1 MIAPMM
7 RLLTPAVAL
16 MQRLRYPRKFLLI
29 SFLFSVPL
37 GLLTYLWLAQIAAQL
52 AFTRQERA
60 GLEYGSAL
68 IGVIE
73 PLQRSQALSVLVRA
87 GDPVATTQLA
97 AQRARIVTAAAA
109 LDHLDDTLGRRLG
122 VSDEWRALRQRLL
135 HPSVQASALATE
147 TRQLMAH
154 VGDTSRMVLDPDLD
168 SYYLIDAVLTR
179 LPLLAEDL
187 SLVAAGLV
195 GRTVSGQLSHIRPD
209 ELRAGLALAQTERAA
224 LDRGHAVTFGTN
236 PALRPILEPSLGT
249 TWDAVEALSAMVARA
264 AREEAGTA
272 PRRPALEIY
281 ALHERAL
288 ADVFAHQAVA
298 TAALDQLL
306 QARIDRLARHRT
318 ALLAVVAATLALVA
332 YLWTGFYVAVRRAV
346 TSLDEV
352 SKRMLSGDF
361 SRPATV
367 ESRDELRLVVDAFN
381 DVAARLRTEWA
392 RAQTATQAKS
402 EFLAMMSHE
411 IRTPMNGILGMAH
424 LLLDTRLDNRQ
435 RPYAET
441 LRESA
446 EALLAI
452 LNDILDFSKMEA
464 GRLELED
471 RDFALDG
478 VVGSV
483 ATLMSPR
490 AAAKG
495 LRLTT
500 AIAPDVP
507 RRLCGDA
514 GRLRQVLLNL
524 VGNAIK
530 FTDTGDVRVD
540 VEHAGVEG
548 ERTLVRFAVS
558 DTGIGIPE
566 EAQARLF
573 EEFSQAD
580 LSVTRRFGGT
590 GLGLAISRKIVTAM
604 KGDIGVRSAPGHGST
619 FWFTVGLPPA
629 TGAVTAEAGQEPSVR
644 PLKILVAEDDPVNQQ
659 VAAGLLRRRDH
670 HVDIVGDGRAAVAA
684 VAAGAY
690 DVVLMDVR
698 MPTLDGI
705 EATREIRRLPGAR
718 GRVPIIGLSAS
729 AMQSETD
736 LCLAAGMT
744 DHLPKPIDPARLA
757 AVLGRHAGTAGPV
770 EDAAPADADPGP
782 TARRAIDLAYV
793 DLLVESL
800 GTEKVRQLL
809 LEFPEHVRPCRQHLA
824 AARDGRDLDAVRAAA
839 HTIHGIA
846 ANLGLVDLAET
857 SGHLEEVCL
866 AGAADSAL
874 TLCAQVEAALDVTLR
889 ELQDLPLL
897 YDPP

>member
-1 MIAPMM
+1 MIAAMV
-7 RLLTPAVAL
+7 RLLGPAVAL

-37 GLLTYLWLAQIAAQL
+37 GLLTWLWLAQIAAQL

-60 GLEYGSAL
+60 GLEYGTAL
-68 IGVIE
+68 TRLIE
-73 PLQRSQALSVLVRA
+73 PLQRSQALSVLVVT
-87 GDPVATTQLA
+87 GDPLATTRLA
-97 AQRARIVTAAAA
+97 AERSRIMTAAAEV
-109 LDHLDDTLGRRLG
+109 DRLDDTLGRRLG
-122 VSDEWRALRQRLL
+122 VRDQWQALRHRLR
-135 HPSVQASALATE
+135 HPSVQAGALATE
-147 TRQLMAH
+147 TRRLMAH
-154 VGDTSRMVLDPDLD
+154 VGDTSSMVLDPDLD

-195 GRTVSGQLSHIRPD
+195 ERTVSGQPRHIRSG
-209 ELRAGLALAQTERAA
+209 ELLAGLALAQTERAT
-224 LDRGHAVTFGTN
+224 LDRGHAVAFRAN
-236 PALRPILEPSLGT
+236 PDLRSDLEPSLGA

-264 AREEAGTA
+264 VREDAGTA
-272 PRRPALEIY
+272 APRPPGEIY

-288 ADVFAHQAVA
+288 ADIFAHHAAA
-298 TAALDQLL
+298 TAELDQLL
-306 QARIDRLARHRT
+306 QTRIDRLARHRA
-318 ALLAVVAATLALVA
+318 ALLAVIAATLALVA

-346 TSLDEV
+346 ISLDEV

-361 SRPATV
+361 SRPAAV
-367 ESRDELRLVVDAFN
+367 ESRDELRVVVDAFN
-381 DVAARLRTEWA
+381 DVAARLRMEWA
-392 RAQTATQAKS
+392 RAQAATRAKS

-424 LLLDTRLDNRQ
+424 LLLDTRLDQRQ
-435 RPYAET
+435 RPYAQT

-471 RDFALDG
+471 RDFALDA
-478 VVGSV
+478 VVESV
-483 ATLMSPR
+483 VTLMSPR

-495 LRLTT
+495 LRLTS

-507 RRLCGDA
+507 RRRRGDA
-514 GRLRQVLLNL
+514 GRLRQILLNL

-530 FTDTGDVRVD
+530 FTDTGGVRVD
-540 VEHAGVEG
+540 VEPAGGEG
-548 ERTLVRFAVS
+548 ERTLVRFAVT
-558 DTGIGIPE
+558 DTGIGISE

-573 EEFSQAD
+573 EEFTQANV
-580 LSVTRRFGGT
+580 SVTRRFGGT

-604 KGDIGVRSAPGHGST
+604 KGDIGVQSAPGRGST

-629 TGAVTAEAGQEPSVR
+629 TGDVTAETDREPSVR

-684 VAAGAY
+684 VAAGTY
-690 DVVLMDVR
+690 DVVLMDIH
-698 MPTLDGI
+698 MPALDGI
-705 EATREIRRLPGAR
+705 EATREIRRLPGDS

-729 AMQSETD
+729 AMTSETD

-744 DHLPKPIDPARLA
+744 DHLPKPIDPVKLAR
-757 AVLGRHAGTAGPV
+757 VLGRHAGTTGAA
-770 EDAAPADADPGP
+770 EDAAPDDAGP
-782 TARRAIDLAYV
+782 MSTATGAIDLAYV
-793 DLLVESL
+793 DLLVEAL
-800 GTEKVRQLL
+800 GTAKVRQLL
-809 LEFPEHVRPCRQHLA
+809 LEFPEHVRPSRERLG
-824 AARDGRDLDAVRAAA
+824 AARGGRDLVAARAAA

-846 ANLGLVDLAET
+846 ANLGLTGLAEV
-857 SGHLEEVCL
+857 SGRLEEACL
-866 AGAADSAL
+866 AGATDSAL
-874 TLCAQVEAALDVTLR
+874 SLCERVDAAVDAALRGLR
-889 ELQDLPLL
+889 DLPLSSS
-897 YDPP
+897 

>member
-1 MIAPMM
+1 MIAAMV
-7 RLLTPAVAL
+7 RLLAPAVAL

-37 GLLTYLWLAQIAAQL
+37 GLLTWLWLAQIAAQL

-60 GLEYGSAL
+60 GLEYGTAL
-68 IGVIE
+68 TRLIE
-73 PLQRSQALSVLVRA
+73 PLQRSQALSVLVMT
-87 GDPVATTQLA
+87 GDPVARTQLA
-97 AQRARIVTAAAA
+97 AERSRIMTAAAE
-109 LDHLDDTLGRRLG
+109 LDRLDGTLGRRLG
-122 VSDEWRALRQRLL
+122 VSDQWQVLRHRLV
-135 HPSVQASALATE
+135 HPAVQAGALATE
-147 TRQLMAH
+147 TRRLMTH
-154 VGDTSRMVLDPDLD
+154 VGDTSSMVLDPDLD

-195 GRTVSGQLSHIRPD
+195 GRTVPAQL
-209 ELRAGLALAQTERAA
+209 LAGLALAQTERAT
-224 LDRGHAVTFGTN
+224 LDRGHAVAFRAN
-236 PALRPILEPSLGT
+236 PDLRSDLEPSLGA

-264 AREEAGTA
+264 VREDAGAAA
-272 PRRPALEIY
+272 PRPPSEIY

-288 ADVFAHQAVA
+288 GDIFAHQAAA

-306 QARIDRLARHRT
+306 QARIERLARHRA

-352 SKRMLSGDF
+352 SKRMLTGDF
-361 SRPATV
+361 SRPAAV

-411 IRTPMNGILGMAH
+411 IRTPMNAILGMAH
-424 LLLDTRLDNRQ
+424 LLLDTRLDQRQ
-435 RPYAET
+435 RPYAQT

-471 RDFALDG
+471 RDFALEA
-478 VVGSV
+478 VVESV
-483 ATLMSPR
+483 VTLMSPR
-490 AAAKG
+490 ATAKG
-495 LRLTT
+495 LRLTS

-507 RRLCGDA
+507 RRLRGDA

-530 FTDTGDVRVD
+530 FTDAGGVRVD
-540 VEHAGVEG
+540 VEPAGIEG
-548 ERTLVRFAVS
+548 DRALVRFAVT

-573 EEFSQAD
+573 EEFTQAD
-580 LSVTRRFGGT
+580 VSVTRRFGGT

-604 KGDIGVRSAPGHGST
+604 KGDIGVQSAPGRGST

-629 TGAVTAEAGQEPSVR
+629 AGSVEAETSRELSVR

-684 VAAGAY
+684 AAANSY

-705 EATREIRRLPGAR
+705 EATREIRRLPGAP

-729 AMQSETD
+729 AMQSEID

-744 DHLPKPIDPARLA
+744 DNLPKPIDPARLA
-757 AVLGRHAGTAGPV
+757 AVLARHAGSAARAEV
-770 EDAAPADADPGP
+770 AAPAGRPPAAGG
-782 TARRAIDLAYV
+782 AIDLAYV

-800 GTEKVRQLL
+800 GAAKVRQLL
-809 LEFPEHVRPCRQHLA
+809 LEFPEHVRPCRQDLA
-824 AARDGRDLDAVRAAA
+824 AAHETRDLTAVRAAA
-839 HTIHGIA
+839 HTIHGMA
-846 ANLGLVDLAET
+846 ANLGLTGLAES
-857 SGHLEEVCL
+857 SGRLEEACL
-866 AGAADSAL
+866 AGAADAVLS
-874 TLCAQVEAALDVTLR
+874 LCERVDAALDVTLR
-889 ELQDLPLL
+889 DLQDLPLL
-897 YDPP
+897 AGSTAGRSDRPA